1 MQKIQNLGKN
11 GVGVGEGKKTPSL
24 PKNGGEKYIIAEQRN
39 RRLEIPI
46 NLKARTILLN
56 RGSLFILSC
65 LSWMSWCMCRK
76 TESGG
81 GGGEVEGTRVVPF
94 PELWGKMVGLGSW
107 AHSGDATEMPQ
118 GFSRLGGT
126 LQA

>member
-1 MQKIQNLGKN
+1 MQKIQNLGRN

-24 PKNGGEKYIIAEQRN
+24 PKNGGEKYIIIEQKN

-65 LSWMSWCMCRK
+65 LSWRISWCMCWK
-76 TESGG
+76 TEIRGRGRGG
-81 GGGEVEGTRVVPF
+81 RDQ
-94 PELWGKMVGLGSW
+94 GS
-107 AHSGDATEMPQ
+107 TIP
-118 GFSRLGGT
+118 
-126 LQA
+126 